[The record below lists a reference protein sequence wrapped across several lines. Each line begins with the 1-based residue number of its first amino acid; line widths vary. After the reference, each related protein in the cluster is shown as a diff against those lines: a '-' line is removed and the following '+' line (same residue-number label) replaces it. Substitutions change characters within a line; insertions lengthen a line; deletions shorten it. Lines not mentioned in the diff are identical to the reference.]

1 MELRRVE
8 PVTQNLSLTLIVLK
22 QPLQLQPKDKAM
34 DSTKHQSEDAPIKNY
49 LIDEK
54 LLSATQTMKI
64 LSVSRAKFYTKV
76 VKDPDFTQI
85 VRPLCLIQNGLKQYR
100 QTEIIAFIE
109 RKQEV
114 H

>member
-1 MELRRVE
+1 M
-8 PVTQNLSLTLIVLK
+8 
-22 QPLQLQPKDKAM
+22 A
-34 DSTKHQSEDAPIKNY
+34 STKHQSEDAPIKNY

-85 VRPLCLIQNGLKQYR
+85 VKPLCLIHNGLKQYR